1 MFTATNRTQLDSSWS
16 QPVMPNHYGYIVIPV
31 NK

>member
-1 MFTATNRTQLDSSWS
+1 MFTANIRTQLDSSWS
-16 QPVMPNHYGYIVIPV
+16 QPVMCNHYGYIVMSV